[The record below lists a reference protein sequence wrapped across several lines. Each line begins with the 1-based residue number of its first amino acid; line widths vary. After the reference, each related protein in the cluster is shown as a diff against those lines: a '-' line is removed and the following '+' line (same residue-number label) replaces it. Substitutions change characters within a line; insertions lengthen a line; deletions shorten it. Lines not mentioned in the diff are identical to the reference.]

1 MPNYVTFLVLQCL
14 FVSLYCR
21 LMLQFDISDV
31 TRDGVGVCCQ
41 LMMGQSSVP
50 HYKQLEEFSARL
62 APGEV
67 CILVCILV

>member
-1 MPNYVTFLVLQCL
+1 
-14 FVSLYCR
+14 
-21 LMLQFDISDV
+21 MLQFDISDV